1 VFVATCFSTRDSL
14 DHWLIDNGYT
24 NHMTFDKRRTLQSTR
39 ISKVWIGNDEY
50 IVAKG
55 KWTIA
60 ISINLGT
67 KAISNVI
74 YVADID

>member
-1 VFVATCFSTRDSL
+1 
-14 DHWLIDNGYT
+14 
-24 NHMTFDKRRTLQSTR
+24 MTFDKRRTLQSTR